1 MNINI
6 FFLAISSFL
15 LVILFAFK
23 PLDIKQQKFVDV
35 PQFNILSFKM
45 HELDTKGLVTLMSG
59 TEGTKYSNRYVVK
72 NIDYTDNSKEYIAN
86 MKADDGIYKEEIVTL
101 TGNVV
106 YFREDGLTFKTN
118 KATYNKKTSISRAN
132 GKYVLYQNKNK
143 VVGKKLKY
151 NNNKDKISSQDVTA
165 KYQLIEGK
173 K

>member
-45 HELDTKGLVTLMSG
+45 HELNNEGLVTLMSG
-59 TEGTKYSNRYVVK
+59 SEGTKYSNRYVVK
-72 NIDYTDNSKEYIAN
+72 NINYTDHSKVYVAN
-86 MKADDGIYKEEIVTL
+86 MQADNGIYKQEIVTL
-101 TGNVV
+101 TGNVI
-106 YFREDGLTFKTN
+106 YLREDGLTFKTK
-118 KATYNKKTSISRAN
+118 KATYNKKTSIARAN
-132 GKYVLYQNKNK
+132 GKYVIYQNKNE
-143 VVGKKLKY
+143 VIGKKLKY
-151 NNNKDKISSQDVTA
+151 NNIKEKISSQNVTA